1 MMNIRLTGLVLGL
14 LAVLLAGCASS
25 PTAVTDHDPSFNFGA
40 VRNIH
45 ILPLD
50 RQVSS
55 VAAVSDIQA
64 ARMNEDISRV
74 LTERGYSVVDSAQ
87 QADLL
92 LSWHLVTQERTDVRT
107 YNSMSARYTSCWSC
121 PSSHS
126 TNVSVRQFT
135 QGTLIVDM
143 IDPQGSRSV
152 WRSIVEERLRDL
164 SAEQAAEMRREVAL
178 AVFADFPP

>member
-1 MMNIRLTGLVLGL
+1 MIVSRLNWLFAGL
-14 LAVLLAGCASS
+14 LTALIVGCASS
-25 PTAVTDHDPSFNFGA
+25 PTAVTDHDPSFNFAG
-40 VRNIH
+40 VRNIY

-74 LTERGYSVVDSAQ
+74 LSERGYKVVDAAQ
-87 QADLL
+87 EADLL

-107 YNSMSARYTSCWSC
+107 YNSASARYTSCWSC
-121 PSSHS
+121 PSPHS

-135 QGTLIVDM
+135 QGTLIVDL
-143 IDPQGSRSV
+143 IDPAGNRSV

-178 AVFADFPP
+178 AVFAEFPP

>member
-1 MMNIRLTGLVLGL
+1 MINVRLNGFALCL

-25 PTAVTDHDPSFNFGA
+25 PTAVTDYDPAYDFLGA
-40 VRNIH
+40 RNVY

-64 ARMNEDISRV
+64 ARMNEDLGRV
-74 LTERGYSVVDSAQ
+74 LAERGYNVVDAAQ

-107 YNSMSARYTSCWSC
+107 YNSASARYTSCWSC
-121 PSSHS
+121 PTSQS

-135 QGTLIVDM
+135 QGTLIVDL
-143 IDPQGSRSV
+143 IDPVGNRSV

-164 SAEQAAEMRREVAL
+164 STDQAAELRRDVAL
-178 AVFADFPP
+178 ALFAEFPP

>member
-1 MMNIRLTGLVLGL
+1 MIGARISGLALCL
-14 LAVLLAGCASS
+14 LVSVLAGCASA
-25 PTAVTDHDPSFNFGA
+25 PTAVTDHDPSFDFGG
-40 VRNIH
+40 VRSIY

-55 VAAVSDIQA
+55 IAAVSDIQA
-64 ARMNEDISRV
+64 GRMNEDIGRV
-74 LTERGYSVVDSAQ
+74 LMERGYDVVEDAQ

-121 PSSHS
+121 PTPHS
-126 TNVSVRQFT
+126 TNVTVRQFT

-143 IDPQGSRSV
+143 IDPAGNRSV
-152 WRSIVEERLRDL
+152 WRSILEERMRDL
-164 SAEQAAEMRREVAL
+164 SGSEAAAMRREVAL
-178 AVFADFPP
+178 AIFADFPP

>member
-1 MMNIRLTGLVLGL
+1 MNMRLTGSVLGL
-14 LAVLLAGCASS
+14 LALLLAGCASS

-40 VRNIH
+40 VRNVY

-74 LTERGYSVVDSAQ
+74 LTERGYNVIDSAQ

-121 PSSHS
+121 PTPHS

-143 IDPQGSRSV
+143 VDPVGNRSV